1 MSIKMELINVKTYN
15 WMEIGKQ
22 LVKLTGTKSLK
33 ITGSVDELK
42 QIQKGV
48 YWYAK
53 TRLSFKISTE
63 LTNKSLVISRVK
75 KR

>member
-33 ITGSVDELK
+33 ITGSSVDELK

-63 LTNKSLVISRVK
+63 LTNKSLVISIG
-75 KR
+75 